1 MSDRIHFSVDGP
13 NMNWAVLNLLK
24 EIKKK
29 MSFQAALNLCG
40 TLKAG
45 EDALGRNFIQNFNV
59 NVEKILDD
67 LPAQREIM
75 QFKFVPNDVLQYT
88 MGEK

>member
-40 TLKAG
+40 TYI
-45 EDALGRNFIQNFNV
+45 ESWGRCFRSEFYP
-59 NVEKILDD
+59 KL
-67 LPAQREIM
+67 
-75 QFKFVPNDVLQYT
+75 
-88 MGEK
+88 